1 MSKRKW
7 TDVSKYGEI
16 IAEMRMAGSTRQE
29 IADTLGLEKIQIK
42 NWINQQNRT
51 QRKLTNGIVPKAKG
65 RPRKYPITK
74 AGAYEKE
81 IARLQME
88 NKLLRDFLQSTE
100 RK

>member
-1 MSKRKW
+1 MEKRKW
-7 TDVSKYGEI
+7 TDVSKYSEI
-16 IAEMRMAGSTRQE
+16 ISEMRSAGHTRQE
-29 IADTLGLEKIQIK
+29 IADLLGLEKFQIK

-51 QRKLTNGIVPKAKG
+51 QRKLSNGIVPRAKG
-65 RPRKYPITK
+65 RPRKNPITK
-74 AGAYEKE
+74 AAAYEKE

>member
-1 MSKRKW
+1 MNKRKW
-7 TDVSKYGEI
+7 TDMSKYGEI
-16 IAEMRMAGSTRQE
+16 IVQMRNAGRTRQE
-29 IADTLGLEKIQIK
+29 IADALGLEKFQIK

-51 QRKLTNGIVPKAKG
+51 QRKLANGIVPKTKG

-74 AGAYEKE
+74 VSACEKE

-88 NKLLRDFLQSTE
+88 NKLMRDFLQSTE

>member
-1 MSKRKW
+1 MGKRKW
-7 TDVSKYGEI
+7 TDVSKYSEI
-16 IAEMRMAGSTRQE
+16 ITEMRNAGSTRQE
-29 IADTLGLEKIQIK
+29 IADALGLEKFQIK

-51 QRKLTNGIVPKAKG
+51 QRKLSNGIVPKAKG

-74 AGAYEKE
+74 ESAYEKE

-88 NKLLRDFLQSTE
+88 NKLLRDFLQFTE

>member
-7 TDVSKYGEI
+7 TDVSKYSEV
-16 IAEMRMAGSTRQE
+16 IAEMRNAGCTRQE
-29 IADTLGLEKIQIK
+29 IADALGLEKFQIK
-42 NWINQQNRT
+42 NWINQQNRR
-51 QRKLTNGIVPKAKG
+51 QIKLSNGIVPKTKG

-74 AGAYEKE
+74 ASAYEKE

-88 NKLLRDFLQSTE
+88 NKLLRDFLQFTE